1 MSSRVCGP
9 VSVFCAWRPATRAN
23 SWRPLAC
30 ERCRPVRVHRAL
42 SSTCSRAGGH
52 SSTPWPR
59 MASATT
65 ATFAAPAT
73 TTDDRRRRSSN
84 KDTRCAMAN
93 ALTAQLQQPE
103 IDAMPFAERLALLVD
118 IQHSAMLTA
127 ALAQRLTR
135 AGMRQS
141 ACMENLDLRTPLGLD
156 RSTMQALA
164 SGLWIRQHRN
174 VLISGA
180 AGIGKSWIACALGNQ
195 AARDGVSV
203 LYKRLSR
210 LLDELAV
217 ARLHGR
223 QARMLKTL
231 ARTRLLILDDW
242 AMVKLTADQR
252 RDLMEVIDDRHD
264 RGSTIVAT
272 QIPQDSWH
280 LQIGDPTY
288 ADAILDR
295 LVNNAYRL
303 ELTGKSMRGNGA
315 RRAVADPAVDEIG
328 EQSK

>member
-1 MSSRVCGP
+1 MHQPTIEKLHDLRLG
-9 VSVFCAWRPATRAN
+9 
-23 SWRPLAC
+23 
-30 ERCRPVRVHRAL
+30 
-42 SSTCSRAGGH
+42 
-52 SSTPWPR
+52 
-59 MASATT
+59 
-65 ATFAAPAT
+65 
-73 TTDDRRRRSSN
+73 
-84 KDTRCAMAN
+84 AMAK

-141 ACMENLDLRTPLGLD
+141 ACMENLDLRTPRGLD

-180 AGIGKSWIACALGNQ
+180 AGVGCALGNQ

-210 LLDELAV
+210 LLDELAI

-223 QARMLKTL
+223 QARLLKTL

-315 RRAVADPAVDEIG
+315 RRAVADPVGDEIG